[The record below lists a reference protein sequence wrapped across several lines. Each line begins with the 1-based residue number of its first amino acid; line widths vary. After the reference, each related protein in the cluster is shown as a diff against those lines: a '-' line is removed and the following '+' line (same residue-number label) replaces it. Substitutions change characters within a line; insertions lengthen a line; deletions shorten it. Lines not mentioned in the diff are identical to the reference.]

1 MEIRKSTPEDLQ
13 EIMEIYGIARTFM
26 KNTGNPTQWR
36 NGYPSE
42 ALVRSDIE
50 SGISYV
56 AVEDGEIE
64 AVFVFRM
71 GEDPTYKV
79 IEDGAWQNDA
89 PYGVPHRIASR
100 GRVKGIGSECIQWCF
115 AQCGNLRGDTHADNH
130 VMQRVMEKN
139 GFVKC
144 GRIYIADGS
153 PRIAYQ
159 KLD

>member
-1 MEIRKSTPEDLQ
+1 MEIRKSTTEDLQ

-42 ALVRSDIE
+42 SLVRSDIE

-56 AVEDGEIE
+56 AVENGEIE

-79 IEDGAWQNDA
+79 IEDGAWRNDA
-89 PYGVPHRIASR
+89 PYGELHRIASR

>member
-1 MEIRKSTPEDLQ
+1 MEIRKSTTEDLQ

-42 ALVRSDIE
+42 SLVRSDIE

-56 AVEDGEIE
+56 AVENGEIE

-79 IEDGAWQNDA
+79 IEDGE
-89 PYGVPHRIASR
+89 I
-100 GRVKGIGSECIQWCF
+100 GR
-115 AQCGNLRGDTHADNH
+115 AH
-130 VMQRVMEKN
+130 V
-139 GFVKC
+139 
-144 GRIYIADGS
+144 
-153 PRIAYQ
+153 
-159 KLD
+159 

>member
-1 MEIRKSTPEDLQ
+1 MEIRKSTTEDLQ

-42 ALVRSDIE
+42 SLVRSDIE

-56 AVEDGEIE
+56 AVENGEIE

-79 IEDGAWQNDA
+79 IEDGAWRNDA
-89 PYGVPHRIASR
+89 PYGVLHRIASR

-115 AQCGNLRGDTHADNH
+115 AQCGNLRGDTHADQSCH
-130 VMQRVMEKN
+130 AACDGEERICKMRKN
-139 GFVKC
+139 LYC
-144 GRIYIADGS
+144 GWFSADRISEA
-153 PRIAYQ
+153 
-159 KLD
+159 